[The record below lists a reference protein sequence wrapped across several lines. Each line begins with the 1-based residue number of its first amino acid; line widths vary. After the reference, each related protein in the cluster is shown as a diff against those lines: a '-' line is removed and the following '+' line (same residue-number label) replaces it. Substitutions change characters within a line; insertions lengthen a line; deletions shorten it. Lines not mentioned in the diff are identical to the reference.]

1 MPADVLVDIWSLQC
15 NSVIFRDYM
24 STSVSAS
31 KATSFISQSFRC
43 SLVSMFFLFFDPY
56 LSLKFLFFPSTCY
69 THAV

>member
-43 SLVSMFFLFFDPY
+43 SLVSMFFFVL
-56 LSLKFLFFPSTCY
+56 
-69 THAV
+69 